1 MEGRVAN
8 GSLWL
13 ALKGGQWE
21 SMAGVEGVYLHLVFL
36 AGVCAE
42 QVGCGLHV
50 IGQLRLSQLC
60 AE

>member
-1 MEGRVAN
+1 
-8 GSLWL
+8 
-13 ALKGGQWE
+13 
-21 SMAGVEGVYLHLVFL
+21 MAGVEGVYLHLVFL